1 MTDGD
6 DLGTA
11 VQGREADAARRKR
24 ARVRGRTPRVPWPLS
39 RLHPFE
45 ADQMSILLRGGGPI
59 AERPNFAELL
69 RRHRRAARLTLE
81 ELAEASGVSVRT
93 LSDLERGR
101 SKGPQH
107 RTVIAVTDALA
118 LENDARK
125 QLVELARDGRLRDH
139 WTRPT
144 GLCELPRSV
153 DDFTGRAAELAWI
166 GDLVHAKHAPGAP
179 VVGIIT
185 GSAGS
190 GKTTFA
196 VRSAHA
202 LRPSFPDG
210 VFFLDLF
217 GMSQQPLAIDDALGL
232 VIGALGVADQQI
244 PADTQG
250 RSSLY
255 RSLLRDRRVLVVL
268 DNAASEEQVR
278 PLLPGEGAGRA
289 LVTSRRL
296 LAGLEGVRRLVL
308 GPLPLSEATELLTGI
323 VGERSASDGEPAL
336 ARLAQLCGGLPLALR
351 IIGNRL
357 ASRPGWSAVE
367 LAARL
372 SDEERRLDQFKAGD
386 LKIANAFGMSYEQL
400 ATSAR
405 RVFRRLAVVPGRNF
419 DAALAAV
426 VGGTSTE
433 DAWNALDELVDLG
446 LLQDSTSGRY
456 RFHDLVRL
464 FARERLQ
471 EEESSVE
478 RDALTGRVTSWLL
491 RMATTAGR
499 WFEPAYGRPDRP
511 DADLAVLSSPE
522 QAEVWLRVNVDN
534 WLGATRLAASSGQ
547 HAAVLDCAES
557 MHWFSDRWIHG
568 PHWHE
573 VFTLGTQAAAALGDP
588 AQHATQLNY
597 LAWVHGIQLDSP
609 ETMLRYADEALDL
622 ATRSGT
628 TVQIA
633 WSHHYTAIALRKLGR
648 LGEAA
653 ASASQAAGTFK
664 SIGDTN
670 SYHSCISNLGH
681 CLRDDGRYDEALE
694 RYREVL
700 ALVSDDESGMTPS
713 IAAHLRPYTLAYLGR
728 CLGLLGRRAE
738 AITTL
743 TEATA
748 LMEQFDSNY
757 LQAGALETLAT
768 LLAEEGRTAE
778 SRRAYT
784 RAAEMFEAIGDAE
797 AHSRCHGLA
806 TAAP

>member
-1 MTDGD
+1 MF
-6 DLGTA
+6 A
-11 VQGREADAARRKR
+11 VDPKLLSP
-24 ARVRGRTPRVPWPLS
+24 RGS
-39 RLHPFE
+39 
-45 ADQMSILLRGGGPI
+45 GPI
-59 AERPNFAELL
+59 AEHPTFADLL

-81 ELAEASGVSVRT
+81 QLAAASGVSART

-101 SKGPQH
+101 SKGPQQ
-107 RTVIAVTDALA
+107 RTVAALADALT

-166 GDLVHAKHAPGAP
+166 AHLVADPSPGAP
-179 VVGIIT
+179 VVALIT

-196 VRSAHA
+196 VRAAHA
-202 LRPSFPDG
+202 LRSSFPDG

-217 GMSQQPLAIDDALGL
+217 GMSQQPLAVDDALVL
-232 VIGALGVADQQI
+232 VMSALGVTDQHM
-244 PADTQG
+244 PTDTQG

-278 PLLPGEGAGRA
+278 PLLPGEGLGRV

-296 LAGLEGVRRLVL
+296 LAGVEGVRRLIL
-308 GPLPLSEATELLTGI
+308 GPLELAEATELLTGI
-323 VGERSASDGEPAL
+323 VGERSVSDGEPAL

-400 ATSAR
+400 APSAR
-405 RVFRRLAVVPGRNF
+405 RVFRRMAVAPGRDF
-419 DAALAAV
+419 DATLAAV
-426 VGGTSTE
+426 VGGTSIE

-464 FARERLQ
+464 FGRDRLQ
-471 EEESSVE
+471 QEETSAE
-478 RDALTGRVTSWLL
+478 RDALTDRTTSWLL

-499 WFEPAYGRPDRP
+499 WFEPAYGRPDHP
-511 DADLAVLSSPE
+511 DADLAVLHSPE

-534 WLGATRLAASSGQ
+534 WLGALRVAASNGR

-568 PHWHE
+568 PHWHD
-573 VFTLGTQAAAALGDP
+573 VFTLGARAAAALDDP
-588 AQHATQLNY
+588 AQQATQLNY
-597 LAWVHGIQLDSP
+597 LAWVHGIPLNDP
-609 ETMLRYADEALDL
+609 EAGLRYAAEALDL
-622 ATRSGT
+622 AVLGDSP
-628 TVQIA
+628 VQIA
-633 WSHHYTAIALRKLGR
+633 WSHHYSAIALRKLGR
-648 LGEAA
+648 SDEAI
-653 ASASQAAGTFK
+653 ASASQATVMFETL
-664 SIGDTN
+664 GDTD
-670 SYHSCISNLGH
+670 SYYACISSLGH
-681 CLRDDGRYDEALE
+681 CLLDNRRYDEALE
-694 RYREVL
+694 RYREAL
-700 ALVSDDESGMTPS
+700 TLVSDDASGMTPS
-713 IAAHLRPYTLAYLGR
+713 IAEHLRPYTLADVGR
-728 CLGLLGRRAE
+728 CLGLLGRRGQ

-748 LMEQFDSNY
+748 VMEPLNSNSM
-757 LQAGALETLAT
+757 QARALEALAA
-768 LLAEEGRTAE
+768 LLAEEGRTGE
-778 SRRAYT
+778 SRRAYA
-784 RAAEMFEAIGDAE
+784 RAAQVFEAIGDAG
-797 AHSRCHGLA
+797 AHRRCHDLA